1 MAQLA
6 FLASCLVALVGL
18 CAFVL
23 MKARADGKAVQTATD
38 LTQTSETNNA
48 MLQADMAAPR
58 TADAV
63 DRSLRNGS
71 F

>member
-6 FLASCLVALVGL
+6 LLAGGLVALVGL

-23 MKARADGKAVQTATD
+23 MKARADGKAAQTATD
-38 LTQTSETNNA
+38 LTQTNETNNA
-48 MLQADMAAPR
+48 MLQAGMAAPR
-58 TADAV
+58 TDAAV
-63 DRSLRNGS
+63 DRSLRDGS